1 MIEGSRR
8 QNRRGTKRIPTMN
21 QVNLGSEFGEKHRLL
36 TRGIA
41 PADHTDRDVPIKG
54 PITGSARR
62 QTVTLHPFLVGQAK
76 PFGRRATGNNHALR
90 FQPFAVDLETMKI
103 LTGLEFVDF
112 GVPEACAKFLR
123 LPVHVHNQLR
133 AIDPVGKSREI
144 LD

>member
-8 QNRRGTKRIPTMN
+8 QNRRGTKQIPAMN
-21 QVNLGSEFGEKHRLL
+21 KVNFGTEFGQKHCPL

-41 PADHTDRDVPIKG
+41 SADDTDRDVPVKG
-54 PITGSARR
+54 PITGSARS
-62 QTVTLHPFLVGQAK
+62 QTVTLHPFLVGQAE

-112 GVPEACAKFLR
+112 GVPEASAKFLR

-133 AIDPVGKSREI
+133 AIDPVGKSWEVF
-144 LD
+144 D